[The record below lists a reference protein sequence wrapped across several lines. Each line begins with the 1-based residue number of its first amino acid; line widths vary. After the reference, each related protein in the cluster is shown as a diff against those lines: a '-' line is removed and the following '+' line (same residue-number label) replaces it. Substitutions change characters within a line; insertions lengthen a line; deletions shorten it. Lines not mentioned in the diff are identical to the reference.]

1 MLKAKIWS
9 VLIFNALTFVK
20 MEKHFNSDL
29 ATPHSVL
36 WFWHILYL
44 VYFAHDSFNWY
55 WWAMDICD
63 IYGRLL
69 LPLPPTP
76 GWQFGQAGAKCALNS
91 GHQTHIS
98 GKFCTQCVV
107 CCMKKEHVYIYM
119 FCFTACALKS
129 GHQTHISG
137 KFCTQWMRGLLDE
150 STSTLHYSYW
160 ATLSA
165 KLLWI
170 ILLAPTGAFL
180 VIVCFLYPAGGGHFF
195 RFRAQMSIN
204 IVSIIYASI
213 LLISFNDF
221 SMILSM
227 TFWGH
232 LGGVLHTSV
241 GHLEDILGISS
252 ISPTFTV
259 SSVSSVSVFWIP
271 ASGNPPTPPDLF
283 VCLQP

>member
-119 FCFTACALKS
+119 FCFTACALNSVTRHIYHENFAWSAGWKHTHS
-129 GHQTHISG
+129 VVLVLCNIEHQTSLNHFVSSDRSSYSDSVPLY
-137 KFCTQWMRGLLDE
+137 TQQVVD
-150 STSTLHYSYW
+150 
-160 ATLSA
+160 
-165 KLLWI
+165 
-170 ILLAPTGAFL
+170 
-180 VIVCFLYPAGGGHFF
+180 
-195 RFRAQMSIN
+195 
-204 IVSIIYASI
+204 
-213 LLISFNDF
+213 
-221 SMILSM
+221 
-227 TFWGH
+227 TFW
-232 LGGVLHTSV
+232 
-241 GHLEDILGISS
+241 D
-252 ISPTFTV
+252 
-259 SSVSSVSVFWIP
+259 
-271 ASGNPPTPPDLF
+271 F
-283 VCLQP
+283 VHKCQ